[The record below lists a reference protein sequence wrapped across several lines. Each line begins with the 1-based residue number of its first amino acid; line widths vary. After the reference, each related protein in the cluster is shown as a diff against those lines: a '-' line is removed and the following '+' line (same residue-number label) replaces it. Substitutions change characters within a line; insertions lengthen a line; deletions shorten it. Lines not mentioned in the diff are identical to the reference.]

1 MAGMIGDHGFW
12 YLSRAAGFTAYG
24 LLTTSMILG
33 LLVRT
38 RVAEPA
44 VRRNASYDLHG
55 FVSMAAL
62 ACTVFHV
69 LILLGDAYFEFTIR
83 QLLLPFASPYRT
95 LSVTVG
101 VFAAY
106 LLLIINLSWYLRSSI
121 GYRGWRL
128 LHYTAFGL
136 FVGAA
141 AHGVFAGTDST
152 QGWARGIYLISAAV
166 VLTLLAYR
174 VQFGSPDNAR
184 SALAR
189 LVSALGVA
197 AAAAFIAF
205 IVVARA

>member
-1 MAGMIGDHGFW
+1 MIGDHGFW

-24 LLTTSMILG
+24 LLTASMILG

-62 ACTVFHV
+62 AFTLFHV
-69 LILLGDAYFEFTIR
+69 LILLGDGYFEFTLG

-95 LSVTVG
+95 LAVTVG

-106 LLLIINLSWYLRSSI
+106 LLVAINLSWYVRQAI
-121 GYRGWRL
+121 GYRSWRL

-136 FVGAA
+136 FVAA
-141 AHGVFAGTDST
+141 ATHGVFAGSDSALA
-152 QGWARGIYLISAAV
+152 WARGIYLTSAAL

-174 VQFGSPDNAR
+174 LQFGLPETGR
-184 SALAR
+184 GALIRFA
-189 LVSALGVA
+189 SALGVA
-197 AAAAFIAF
+197 SAAAFIAF
-205 IVVARA
+205 IVVLARP